1 MQINLKNAV
10 ICILMS
16 FLLLTLH
23 KIILYTE
30 IKKNLQIQALK
41 MHTNNIHVLQLR
53 STNSIYENFLYIQ
66 GNFTK

>member
-1 MQINLKNAV
+1 
-10 ICILMS
+10 MS